1 MLSAASSV
9 AKCREPL
16 AALGLSDTAGHE
28 NELGHLSCKRTS
40 GTGFGALLD
49 LANHEE
55 IGVAGGFA
63 GAFAE
68 ALIFTVFPMVPTLLD
83 LNVDWSFLLESNLN

>member
-28 NELGHLSCKRTS
+28 NELGHLSCKLIS

-63 GAFAE
+63 GAFA
-68 ALIFTVFPMVPTLLD
+68 LIFVVFPMVPALLD
-83 LNVDWSFLLESNLN
+83 LNVDWSFLIESNLN